1 MSAVAPTHPDR
12 AGNQEVLAILAR
24 CGNVDLSRLSHA
36 IGPVDGEDALR
47 ALVALQMLD
56 RIAARAVSLVLK
68 GRLSEGDLKQLLD
81 VSTLQYRLDRFA
93 PAPAPPTVHPLPLPL
108 NSRLGRY
115 PVLGLLGRGGSCHVY
130 RSVHPEL
137 GVPVALKVSADATPL
152 EAEAG
157 VLARISHAN
166 VVRLW
171 DLERV
176 GRLTVLVLEYV
187 DGESLARTLGRVGA
201 VDVRVAFR
209 MARDV
214 IRGLCSAHAAGVV
227 HGDVKPANVI
237 ATSAGR
243 FKLADF
249 GSTRPTSL
257 ALYAGGAVHGT
268 WPYAAL
274 ECFDGRGNERSDIYS
289 LGLTLYHALTGHSP
303 VTARG
308 FAECREEHT
317 NLTLDPLHWTVP
329 GVSRKAS
336 DLIRRM
342 TALDPT
348 DRPTGRRLV
357 AEARRAFCP
366 DASATYSHPEIAR

>member
-1 MSAVAPTHPDR
+1 M
-12 AGNQEVLAILAR
+12 AGNQEVFAILAR
-24 CGNVDLSRLSHA
+24 CGNVDHSQLSRA

-47 ALVALQMLD
+47 ALVAHGVLD
-56 RIAARAVSLVLK
+56 RIAARAVSLVCE

-81 VSTLQYRLDRFA
+81 VSTLQLRLDRYT
-93 PAPAPPTVHPLPLPL
+93 PTPPPQPVHPLPLPL

-137 GVPVALKVSADATPL
+137 GVPVALKVSMNGTPL

-157 VLARISHAN
+157 VLARIHHAN

-187 DGESLARTLGRVGA
+187 DGESLARNLTRLGSVN
-201 VDVRVAFR
+201 VHVAFR

-214 IRGLCSAHAAGVV
+214 VRGLCSAHAAGVV

-237 ATSAGR
+237 ATTVGR

-249 GSTRPTSL
+249 GSTRNTSI
-257 ALYAGGAVHGT
+257 ALYAGGEIQGT
-268 WPYAAL
+268 WPYAAP
-274 ECFDGRGNERSDIYS
+274 ECFEGRGDERSDVYS
-289 LGLTLYHALTGHSP
+289 LGLTLYHALTGRSP

-308 FAECREEHT
+308 FAECRDEHVT
-317 NLTLDPLHWTVP
+317 LTLDPLHWTVP
-329 GVSRKAS
+329 GVGRKAS
-336 DLIRRM
+336 DLVRRM
-342 TALDPT
+342 IALDPS

-366 DASATYSHPEIAR
+366 EAFATSSHPEIAR